1 MASCLTAGA
10 CCVGPVVCAAGW
22 KNQWYFFPS
31 FLFSPSSRC
40 LAPLK
45 RSFSAPRIQLIL
57 QYEIDTQQYSY
68 FVQNDTR
75 TARVNLSNPPA
86 DVTDRPRILTN
97 KSVCHPCMVN
107 ANGTTLCGIAGLLSI
122 VGNTLGTFLLLFYQY
137 GGSAFACIPLH
148 ISLRRWCGRRSLQRV
163 IWTDEVLRN
172 MVGT

>member
-1 MASCLTAGA
+1 MLA
-10 CCVGPVVCAAGW
+10 
-22 KNQWYFFPS
+22 QWSALRDEKISGIFFPS

-45 RSFSAPRIQLIL
+45 RSFSATQIQIIF
-57 QYEIDTQQYSY
+57 QYEIETQQYSY

-86 DVTDRPRILTN
+86 DVTVRPRILTN

-107 ANGTTLCGIAGLLSI
+107 ANGATLCGIAGLLSI
-122 VGNTLGTFLLLFYQY
+122 VGNTLGTFLFFGQQY

-148 ISLRRWCGRRSLQRV
+148 IPLRR
-163 IWTDEVLRN
+163 
-172 MVGT
+172 